1 MEIFSFLQKHV
12 AKNRNFLSKDLKVK
26 TKSKKLKTWSYES
39 FFKKTHSIYACG
51 LISEFLVAFH

>member
-39 FFKKTHSIYACG
+39 FLKKTHSIYACG
-51 LISEFLVAFH
+51 LIS